1 MTRLTRQGRDIERM
15 SDAIADHRRAWPL
28 AAAIIVAVVCAA
40 GVLWLPWHLPFAVK
54 PVFSDAQSVGF
65 VNRTAE
71 ISLGIGAL
79 AMFAIAWIGRLP
91 SRPFLTLR
99 PEGARVSRWLLIAAM
114 VAGVAVF
121 ATLALVFR
129 EHPFAEAAYFV
140 DRGLYLVNG
149 SRPYIDFE
157 FSYGP
162 LLLYPQYLLWEV
174 LRPIGVSV
182 ATAYYLC
189 FAAASVTSLWLLS
202 FVVDRLTL
210 SRALKNA
217 LFASV
222 ALFDILQIG
231 MGLDDSLVRFVTHL
245 ALLLAVLAFAARAK
259 SRLASAAA
267 AVGAVAFCFAISP
280 EIGIALLVGLLAA
293 FGVKVLRGDRR
304 SWVPIGGLGLLAL
317 GLLVLIQ
324 SMSTFLGFAGGAFYF
339 PVFPGPP
346 ALLYLGCL
354 LLLAWGA
361 GRAMRDIDAD
371 IAALQA
377 GWLAAALVLV
387 AAALGRAD
395 FGHIFW
401 DGLGVFLVAPAIVY
415 SWRRWAS
422 WGLVATTA
430 ATFLA
435 VFAGYGVIYLRG
447 PAIVA
452 ALGAG
457 TLSPSQATQVANVV
471 GADARWVAARAKTA
485 GRKTPTPS
493 QLAAIEA
500 LRSVAVPWQLESPIG
515 PALATRGALAPSYG
529 TTGVSTSADEQ
540 RLEGAVSKARWLLL
554 YTSRYK
560 SLALTAKTAT
570 TTSDPPLVIMPFFS
584 GARPVQMLALFG
596 WPLVPR
602 ARYPVLDSELAF
614 ARYLQRTWTP
624 DHTVGGYTVL
634 RHVVVP

>member
-1 MTRLTRQGRDIERM
+1 MQLASGTF
-15 SDAIADHRRAWPL
+15 AKVRRVWPL
-28 AAAIIVAVVCAA
+28 LATIAVAILCVA
-40 GVLWLPWHLPFAVK
+40 GVFWLPWHLPFAVK
-54 PVFSDAQSVGF
+54 PIFSDAQSVGF
-65 VNRTAE
+65 VNRAAE
-71 ISLGIGAL
+71 LSLGIGAL
-79 AMFAIAWIGRLP
+79 AVFAIAWISRGA
-91 SRPFLTLR
+91 SRPFLTLQ
-99 PEGARVSRWLLIAAM
+99 PEKSRVSRWLLIAAM
-114 VAGVAVF
+114 AAGVAVF

-149 SRPYIDFE
+149 SRPYLDFE

-162 LLLYPQYLLWEV
+162 LLLYPQYVLWEV

-210 SRALKNA
+210 SRGLKNA

-245 ALLLAVLAFAARAK
+245 ALLLAVLAFAARSK
-259 SRLASAAA
+259 SRAATAAA

-280 EIGIALLVGLLAA
+280 EIGIAILVGLLAA
-293 FGVKVLRGDRR
+293 FGVKVLRGDRG
-304 SWVPIGGLGLLAL
+304 SWAPIAGLALLAI
-317 GLLVLIQ
+317 GLLVLIE

-346 ALLYLGCL
+346 ALLYLGCV

-361 GRAMRDIDAD
+361 GRAMRDVDAD
-371 IAALQA
+371 TASLQA
-377 GWLAAALVLV
+377 GWFAAALVLV

-395 FGHIFW
+395 FGPIFW
-401 DGLGVFLVAPAIVY
+401 DGLGVFLVAPAAVY

-422 WGLVATTA
+422 WGLIAATA

-435 VFAGYGVIYLRG
+435 VYAGYAAIYLSG

-452 ALGAG
+452 ALSAG
-457 TLSPSQATQVANVV
+457 TLSPSQATRVAEVV
-471 GADARWVAARAKTA
+471 GADARWVAARARTEAK
-485 GRKTPTPS
+485 KTPTPS
-493 QLAAIEA
+493 QLAAIQA
-500 LRSVAVPWQLESPIG
+500 LRSVALPWQLESAIG
-515 PALATRGALAPSYG
+515 PALAMRGALAPSYG
-529 TTGVSTSADEQ
+529 TIGVSTLADEQ
-540 RLEGAVSKARWLLL
+540 RLEQAVSRAQWMLLF
-554 YTSRYK
+554 TRRYR
-560 SLALTAKTAT
+560 SLAVTAETAT
-570 TTSDPPLVIMPFFS
+570 TTSDPPMVTTPFFS
-584 GARPVQMLALFG
+584 GARPVQTLALFG
-596 WPLVPR
+596 WPLVPE

-614 ARYLQRTWTP
+614 ARYLRRTWTP
-624 DHTVGGYTVL
+624 DRTIGGYTLL
-634 RHVVVP
+634 RHIVVP